1 MNPLLRWVG
10 RWRAL
15 ALAFW
20 ALPPL
25 ALLLA
30 GGWWLYQQGMVFYW
44 LLGGALCVLLGHGLM
59 LLAARRERACLD
71 AAHTGPDPDWTP
83 GAVDAW
89 AVVEQQLAELRPE
102 DWPLGE
108 GMRLGLLGQQT
119 LERVARHFHPE
130 VEQPL
135 LELTLPHALLVIERA
150 SHDLRLSVTEQI
162 PFSHTLTLGMLARL
176 YRWKGFAERL
186 YGLYR
191 AGRWVASP
199 TSALLAEALSRL
211 RSRGYA
217 LARDELYAWV
227 LREYVR
233 KVGYYAIA
241 LYSGRLSLDETPG
254 AAPPRLDESAR
265 DLDRSERESEADE
278 PLRILVLGRANAGK
292 SSLINALFGSLRLAT
307 DALPG
312 TTREPTPL
320 RLERDGLALG
330 LVLDTPGLEQLDDAA
345 LHAAADTA
353 DMLLWVSP
361 AHRPDRAAERA
372 RLDALR
378 AHLAARPERPVPPLL
393 LVLSHIDRLRP
404 VREWAPPYD
413 LNSAARPKAANIRAA
428 LEHASTDL
436 AVPLPDA
443 VPVALLPETA
453 YNVDDA
459 LWSALLGRLDRASRA
474 RLLRVRGARQG
485 GEDWRLLRRQ
495 LANAGRVLLRWPGGG
510 RGD

>member
-1 MNPLLRWVG
+1 MSPLLRWVG

-15 ALAFW
+15 ALVLW
-20 ALPPL
+20 ALPLL
-25 ALLLA
+25 ALLGA
-30 GGWWLYQQGMVFYW
+30 GGWWLYQQGVVVGW
-44 LLGGALCVLLGHGLM
+44 LIAGALCGLLGHGLM
-59 LLAARRERACLD
+59 LLAARRERACL
-71 AAHTGPDPDWTP
+71 AAVHTGPDPDWP
-83 GAVDAW
+83 PRASDAW

-150 SHDLRLSVTEQI
+150 SRDLRLSVTEQV

-241 LYSGRLSLDETPG
+241 LYSGRLALDESPG
-254 AAPPRLDESAR
+254 ATPPLQDDSAR
-265 DLDRSERESEADE
+265 DLDRAEEDARGEE
-278 PLRILVLGRANAGK
+278 PLRILVIGRTNAGK
-292 SSLINALFGSLRLAT
+292 SSLINALFGSLRQAT

-320 RLERDGLALG
+320 RLERDGLALA
-330 LVLDTPGLEQLDDAA
+330 LVFDTPGLEQFDAA
-345 LHAAADTA
+345 TLHAAADTA

-361 AHRPDRAAERA
+361 AHRPDRGAERA

-378 AHLAARPERPVPPLL
+378 AHLAARSERPAPPLL
-393 LVLSHIDRLRP
+393 LVLSHVDRLRP

-413 LNSAARPKAANIRAA
+413 LKVTDRPKAVNIRAA
-428 LEHASTDL
+428 LEHASVELRVAL
-436 AVPLPDA
+436 ADVI
-443 VPVALLPETA
+443 PVALLPEAA
-453 YNVDDA
+453 YNVDDV
-459 LWSALLGRLDRASRA
+459 LWSALLERLDRANRA

-485 GEDWRLLRRQ
+485 GEEWRMLRRQ
-495 LANAGRVLLRWPGGG
+495 LANAGRFLLRWPGG
-510 RGD
+510 RD